1 MRARAAARLGQ
12 TGARP
17 AGGSRHLRALLA
29 GRRAWLIVALLAA
42 VNASPL
48 CAVYV
53 THGGWEIRFAYKGE
67 DCIFRFTRPSA
78 AAR

>member
-12 TGARP
+12 AGARP
-17 AGGSRHLRALLA
+17 AGGSRHWRALPT

-48 CAVYV
+48 CADYLI
-53 THGGWEIRFAYKGE
+53 HGGWEIRFAYQGE
-67 DCIFRFTRPSA
+67 DCIFRFIRPSA